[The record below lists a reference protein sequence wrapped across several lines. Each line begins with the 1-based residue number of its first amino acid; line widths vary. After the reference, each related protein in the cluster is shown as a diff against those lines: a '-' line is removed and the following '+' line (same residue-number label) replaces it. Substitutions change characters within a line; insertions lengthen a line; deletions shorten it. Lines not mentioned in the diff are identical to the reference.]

1 MRVNIESRLRKLEN
15 SPKHEYSDVL
25 ELIRQGA
32 FYDELTEEQKD
43 RYCSYMN
50 VKDRRAFEEVQT
62 CIFELYEEEVENP
75 LHFQLTY
82 KEKPLT
88 KEEFEERVKW
98 VEEQLYKDDD
108 IEL

>member
-25 ELIRQGA
+25 ELIKQGA

-50 VKDRRAFEEVQT
+50 VKDRRAFEEVQ
-62 CIFELYEEEVENP
+62 ILVLEEMHGEENP